1 MNTHARIFRFL
12 NELSNSAGAPNKSVV
27 TFPAKRQE
35 GLIMLD
41 AKLKNNILIGLACLI
56 ASFFIVLFPLG
67 GLLDYLSRASN
78 DFLNRTGLGFADGEA
93 DPSFLWVLGGMM
105 VVVTVLLMIIIRK
118 ICNLKQG

>member
-1 MNTHARIFRFL
+1 
-12 NELSNSAGAPNKSVV
+12 
-27 TFPAKRQE
+27 
-35 GLIMLD
+35 MLH
-41 AKLKNNILIGLACLI
+41 AKLKNNILIGLVCLI

-105 VVVTVLLMIIIRK
+105 VVVTALMMIIIRR

>member
-1 MNTHARIFRFL
+1 
-12 NELSNSAGAPNKSVV
+12 
-27 TFPAKRQE
+27 
-35 GLIMLD
+35 MLH

-67 GLLDYLSRASN
+67 GLLDYLSHASN
-78 DFLNRTGLGFADGEA
+78 DFLNRTGLGFGDGQA
-93 DPSFLWVLGGMM
+93 DPSILWVLGGMM

>member
-1 MNTHARIFRFL
+1 
-12 NELSNSAGAPNKSVV
+12 
-27 TFPAKRQE
+27 
-35 GLIMLD
+35 MLH
-41 AKLKNNILIGLACLI
+41 AKLKNNFLMGLACLI
-56 ASFFIVLFPLG
+56 VSFFIVLFPLG
-67 GLLDYLSRASN
+67 GLLHYLSQASN